1 MTIWTVNRR
10 IAPGVVCIGPVQW
23 YFAVPGDPENA
34 TASTTAL
41 GVNDKDEVVGVY
53 VPSGNL
59 NALDGFTWTPRGG
72 FTTVNDP
79 NGVGTTTINGVNDFG
94 DLVGFY
100 VDGNGNTD
108 GMLAIPHG
116 S

>member
-1 MTIWTVNRR
+1 MTGFYTNAQGATKGFLLVGDQVIRLS
-10 IAPGVVCIGPVQW
+10 
-23 YFAVPGDPENA
+23 VPGA
-34 TASTTAL
+34 ASTMAL
-41 GVNDKDEVVGVY
+41 GVNDKNDKEEVVGVY
-53 VPSGNL
+53 VPSDNP

-72 FTTVNDP
+72 FTTANDP

-108 GMLAIPHG
+108 GMLATPH
-116 S
+116 